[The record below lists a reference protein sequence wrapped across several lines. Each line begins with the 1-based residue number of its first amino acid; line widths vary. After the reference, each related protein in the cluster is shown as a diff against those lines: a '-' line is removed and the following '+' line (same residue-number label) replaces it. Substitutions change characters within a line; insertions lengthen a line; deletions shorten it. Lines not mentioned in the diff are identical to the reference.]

1 VAAQVVKFYVQY
13 FVPVELVSCLNK
25 LTIAKAI
32 NDNEQDAD
40 DAEEDS

>member
-1 VAAQVVKFYVQY
+1 V
-13 FVPVELVSCLNK
+13 LNK

-32 NDNEQDAD
+32 DDNEEDAD